1 MAYEISEGAAAGAL
15 FLSEPMLN
23 SMKVIGAD
31 KEAIMSVMTQLHI
44 NLKDSTKVE
53 MGTSAS
59 RYKTWFDPKNINLPK
74 DKAFGKNMDAK
85 LTAVVQGCSAAL
97 GIRKFMKAEGDIW
110 KNTGVK
116 VYVTGAAWHADISFL
131 QMTVNKWKDYN
142 SSDLVVVKGK
152 CYYGVSLKKK
162 EKETSADPTMINK
175 SFVKLMESD
184 KKMKTFV
191 GSFMEARALYFGKLV
206 KSEITGSVGALKGT
220 IGAGSDE
227 VLFYSKVK
235 NPFSKGWTFLIN
247 LKGEGKLNLENGR
260 SYSKEGQTGKQYEAT
275 AKEGFIFDPE
285 INDWVVN
292 ANEEDYKNNKAVRE
306 LFGFIPEGPPGTLKT
321 QTAWKMRQNINSEV
335 SKIKEPGN
343 IMYTIQGIAEDKKV
357 NGVNFAETI
366 GEYLISAVL
375 KTELKGAN
383 SKLKGEM
390 EGGKHFGFALITA
403 LGAVKTNT
411 KKETKITAA
420 GSTAL
425 VKTNATMQQTLS
437 SLNNGKWKIAIAE
450 NPTKKDINE
459 QAKDKE
465 ESAPAKI
472 FFDIGVTEL
481 KKYTDVLKLNIR
493 YKGDFVSSPQFQGG
507 MSDAFI
513 ALLKTK
519 SKAIE
524 NEFTKACG

>member
-1 MAYEISEGAAAGAL
+1 
-15 FLSEPMLN
+15 
-23 SMKVIGAD
+23 
-31 KEAIMSVMTQLHI
+31 
-44 NLKDSTKVE
+44 
-53 MGTSAS
+53 
-59 RYKTWFDPKNINLPK
+59 
-74 DKAFGKNMDAK
+74 
-85 LTAVVQGCSAAL
+85 
-97 GIRKFMKAEGDIW
+97 
-110 KNTGVK
+110 
-116 VYVTGAAWHADISFL
+116 
-131 QMTVNKWKDYN
+131 
-142 SSDLVVVKGK
+142 
-152 CYYGVSLKKK
+152 
-162 EKETSADPTMINK
+162 
-175 SFVKLMESD
+175 MES
-184 KKMKTFV
+184 
-191 GSFMEARALYFGKLV
+191 RALYFGKLV
-206 KSEITGSVGALKGT
+206 KNEITGSAGALKGT
-220 IGAGSDE
+220 IGAGTGKE
-227 VLFYSKVK
+227 LFYSKVE

-247 LKGEGKLNLENGR
+247 LKGEGKLNLKNGT

-285 INDWVVN
+285 INDWVVKT
-292 ANEEDYKNNKAVRE
+292 NEEDYKNNKAVRE
-306 LFGFIPEGPPGTLKT
+306 LFGFNPEGASATLKT

-343 IMYTIQGIAEDKKV
+343 IMHTIQGIAEDKKV

-403 LGAVKTNT
+403 LGTVKTN
-411 KKETKITAA
+411 KQGTKITAA

-437 SLNNGKWKIAIAE
+437 NLNNGAWKIAIAE
-450 NPTKKDINE
+450 NPTKNDNKE

-472 FFDIGVTEL
+472 FFDIGVTKL
-481 KKYTDVLKLNIR
+481 RKYTDVLKLNIR

-513 ALLKTK
+513 TLLKTK

>member
-15 FLSEPMLN
+15 FLSDTMLN
-23 SMKVIGAD
+23 SMKVGVD
-31 KEAIMSVMTQLHI
+31 QEKIMPVMTQIHK
-44 NLKDSTKVE
+44 NLKKVE
-53 MGTSAS
+53 MGNSAS
-59 RYKTWFDPKNINLPK
+59 RYLTWFDPKRVEKKEFDK
-74 DKAFGKNMDAK
+74 DKAAK

-97 GIRKFMKAEGDIW
+97 GIRKFMKAEGDNW
-110 KNTGVK
+110 TNTGVK
-116 VYVTGAAWHADISFL
+116 VYLTGASWHTDISFL
-131 QMTVNKWKDYN
+131 QITVGGWKDYN

-152 CYYGVSLKKK
+152 CYYGISLKKK
-162 EKETSADPTMINK
+162 ERETSADPTMINK
-175 SFVKLMESD
+175 SFVKLLESD
-184 KKMKTFV
+184 EKMKTFV
-191 GSFMEARALYFGKLV
+191 GIFWGARRDYFGGLV
-206 KSEITGSVGALKGT
+206 KSEISTGALKGT
-220 IGAGSDE
+220 EGSNSMTDAE
-227 VLFYSKVK
+227 LFYSKVK
-235 NPFSKGWTFLIN
+235 NPFGNKWVNLID
-247 LKGEGKLNLENGR
+247 LKGEGKLDLGKGT
-260 SYSKEGQTGKQYEAT
+260 SYTEKDGVKGKKYEWNAQN
-275 AKEGFIFDPE
+275 KGGFILDVKE
-285 INDWVVN
+285 D
-292 ANEEDYKNNKAVRE
+292 NEEDYKKNPAVRE
-306 LFGFIPEGPPGTLKT
+306 LFGYNPVGDSATLKT
-321 QTAWKMRQNINSEV
+321 QTAWKMRSNVNKAV
-335 SKIKEPGN
+335 SKIKETGN
-343 IMYTIQGIAEDKKV
+343 IMQTIQGIAEDKKV
-357 NGVNFAETI
+357 KGVNFAETI

-437 SLNNGKWKIAIAE
+437 NLNNGTWKIAIAE
-450 NPTKKDINE
+450 NPTKNDVKE

-472 FFDIGVTEL
+472 FFDIGVTKE
-481 KKYTDVLKLNIR
+481 KKYEDVLNLNIR
-493 YKGDFVSSPQFQGG
+493 YKGSFVSSPQFQGG

-513 ALLKTK
+513 TLLKTK